1 MIPAIFHLDQAE
13 SMLLEALANLFAA
26 RGAARAE
33 CAGASNSKSRAIG
46 SSGARSTGRLK
57 RHDRFPPGR
66 RDESHAHARHGGRH
80 HRQRHG
86 ITRQRVHQLL
96 GPRPRT
102 VRAPPKPAPTPPTRK
117 AFAAALLAWR
127 RRHGLS
133 QAGAARLLGVTTHSV
148 SSWEQQRWAAPWPPQ
163 YCTDEEIP

>member
-1 MIPAIFHLDQAE
+1 MIDVRQV
-13 SMLLEALANLFAA
+13 AA
-26 RGAARAE
+26 MKAMRTRGMADATIA
-33 CAGASNSKSRAIG
+33 K
-46 SSGARSTGRLK
+46 
-57 RHDRFPPGR
+57 
-66 RDESHAHARHGGRH
+66 
-80 HRQRHG
+80 RHG

-102 VRAPPKPAPTPPTRK
+102 VRAPPKPAPAPPTRK

-148 SSWEQQRWAAPWPPQ
+148 SSWEQQRRGCSLATSILQ
-163 YCTDEEIP
+163 LMERIP